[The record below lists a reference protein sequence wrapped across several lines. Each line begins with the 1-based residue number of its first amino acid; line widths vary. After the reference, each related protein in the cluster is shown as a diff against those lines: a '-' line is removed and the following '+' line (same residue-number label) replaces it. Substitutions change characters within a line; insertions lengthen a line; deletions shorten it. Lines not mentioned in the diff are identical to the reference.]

1 MPSLQDNGAEQKNRR
16 FEDMKK
22 GVQSVLFSVLVYEL
36 IGPSLTKRSL
46 LAAGE
51 IKPEG
56 KTSAREEN
64 KPVKPITLK

>member
-1 MPSLQDNGAEQKNRR
+1 MPSLQDNGAEQKNRG
-16 FEDMKK
+16 FEHMKK

>member
-1 MPSLQDNGAEQKNRR
+1 MPPLQDNGAEQKNRR
-16 FEDMKK
+16 FKHMKK
-22 GVQSVLFSVLVYEL
+22 GLRSVLFSVLVYEL